1 MIYVGEKKYTH
12 WLNCKYENLS
22 HKMGISMKMNEEVGS
37 LSHLTKD

>member
-1 MIYVGEKKYTH
+1 MSVKKSIQN

-22 HKMGISMKMNEEVGS
+22 HKMGISMKINEEVGS